1 MLERFW
7 VVKGVSIGDE
17 FLIGDK
23 PITDPQRFPDLGTL
37 ISNFLPNIYVLAGI
51 ILFLLLIA
59 GGYGIIMGSGSGDSN
74 QVGKGQKAVTSAIVG
89 FVLIFASYW
98 IIQIIQVLTGMEILE
113 SGI

>member
-1 MLERFW
+1 MVMVFS
-7 VVKGVSIGDE
+7 VSIGNE
-17 FLIGDK
+17 FLIGNK
-23 PITDPQRFPDLGTL
+23 PITDPKRFPDLGTL

-51 ILFLLLIA
+51 ILFLLLIG

-98 IIQIIQVLTGMEILE
+98 IIQIIQVITGMNILE
-113 SGI
+113 SGL